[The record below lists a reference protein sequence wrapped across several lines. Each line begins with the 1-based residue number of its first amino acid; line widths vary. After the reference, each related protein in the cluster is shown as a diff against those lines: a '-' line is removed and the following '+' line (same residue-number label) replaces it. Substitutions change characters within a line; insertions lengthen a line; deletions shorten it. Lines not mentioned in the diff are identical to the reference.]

1 MATPYREVAKAA
13 LIQWNGLSEE
23 EANKKI
29 KTESIQELDNQ
40 VYAMDSV
47 KYAVVGTA
55 KQLGLSE
62 EETLNFFDVVVNGP
76 EISEIF
82 EKVGTKAKG
91 VTNDQIIDVL
101 STIHDIWV
109 QNNCS
114 EEVFNKKVGKKQLR
128 QYAPL
133 ELIGFNEVK
142 SDLLFLKPILASI
155 GVNVDE
161 NALSQAY
168 HNRVDHYME
177 DKNINSIE
185 DLSNLLSQG
194 RGYYAILPEELD
206 ERLKPLN
213 EEVANQITNNWQ
225 EKDKETNAIFIKRQQ
240 NKASGGIKK

>member
-13 LIQWNGLSEE
+13 LIQWNGLTEE
-23 EANKKI
+23 EATKKI
-29 KTESIQELDNQ
+29 ETESIQELDNQ

-62 EETLNFFDVVVNGP
+62 EETLKFFDVVVNGP
-76 EISEIF
+76 ENSEMF
-82 EKVGTKAKG
+82 EKVGTKTKEL
-91 VTNDQIIDVL
+91 TQNQIIDVL

-114 EEVFNKKVGKKQLR
+114 EKVFNKKVDRQQLR

-142 SDLLFLKPILASI
+142 SDLLFLKPILVSI
-155 GVNVDE
+155 GVTVDE
-161 NALSQAY
+161 EALSQAY
-168 HNRVDHYME
+168 HTRVDHYVE
-177 DKNINSIE
+177 DKNLDGIE
-185 DLSNLLSQG
+185 DLASLLSQG
-194 RGYYAILPEELD
+194 RNYYPILPKDLD
-206 ERLKPLN
+206 ERLKLLN

-225 EKDKETNAIFIKRQQ
+225 EKDKETNDIYIKRQQ